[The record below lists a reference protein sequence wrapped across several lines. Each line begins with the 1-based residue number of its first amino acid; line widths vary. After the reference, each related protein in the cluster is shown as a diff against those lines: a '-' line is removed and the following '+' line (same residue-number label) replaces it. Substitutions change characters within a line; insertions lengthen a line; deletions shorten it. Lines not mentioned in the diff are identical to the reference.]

1 MNADEEATFILKLK
15 EALQPDDIAKQVL
28 SSLQPVINKLEDA
41 ITRLSATNSALRKQV
56 AERDETISRLQ
67 HRVDELEVRCDDLE
81 QKGRKCSIRVFGLP
95 EEEEG
100 RLEDKILRICNEN
113 LKLRP
118 PVVPE
123 EIEVVPVPEDD
134 SREPPKP
141 RPVLVKL
148 SSRRTKAQIMEE
160 CKLLKDNP
168 YTYTMDN
175 NIFSKAIYIGDDLT
189 KRRANLAYQ
198 ARLFKRNNAIKDTWV
213 SNCKILVKNKHNRIS
228 QVNSLQ
234 DL

>member
-1 MNADEEATFILKLK
+1 M
-15 EALQPDDIAKQVL
+15 
-28 SSLQPVINKLEDA
+28 
-41 ITRLSATNSALRKQV
+41 
-56 AERDETISRLQ
+56 
-67 HRVDELEVRCDDLE
+67 DELEVRCDDLE
-81 QKGRKCSIRVFGLP
+81 QQGRKGSIRVFGLP

-123 EIEVVPVPEDD
+123 EIEVVHRVGRPPSQQPVPEDD
-134 SREPPKP
+134 SREPSKP
-141 RPVLVKL
+141 RPILVKL
-148 SSRRTKAQIMEE
+148 SSRRTKGRIMEE

-168 YTYTMDN
+168 YRYTMDN

-198 ARLFKRNNAIKDTWV
+198 ARLLKRNNAIKDTWV

-234 DL
+234 DLQAFRSG